1 MNKYEFLFSA
11 PCPLGGPCIQYHG
24 ICQARFRNG
33 DFDGYDI
40 LEICRDGFKL
50 EPATQTPADWNRF
63 MHEARWKIT
72 EHNTRPV
79 VSRIIDAAIK
89 GSNAPTIIVVSGSGR
104 ESNAREISIEALE
117 GM

>member
-24 ICQARFRNG
+24 ICQARFRDG
-33 DFDGYDI
+33 DFDGYEI
-40 LEICRDGFKL
+40 LEINRDGFKL
-50 EPATQTPADWNRF
+50 NLFMQTPTDWNRF
-63 MHEARWKIT
+63 ISEARWKIT

-79 VSRIIDAAIK
+79 VSRIIDAAVK
-89 GSNAPTIIVVSGSGR
+89 GSDAGVVIVVKGGR

-117 GM
+117 EM

>member
-1 MNKYEFLFSA
+1 MHKYEFLFSA

-40 LEICRDGFKL
+40 IEIYRDGFKL

-63 MHEARWKIT
+63 MHEARWLIT
-72 EHNTRPV
+72 EHNTRPLPSEIVRAACKGTAAPV
-79 VSRIIDAAIK
+79 VISFD
-89 GSNAPTIIVVSGSGR
+89 GGH
-104 ESNAREISIEALE
+104 ESNARMVEIEALSE
-117 GM
+117 EM